1 MIEGMRGIA
10 ALDLLRVFPFAIY
23 SLTSSHI
30 AEDIY
35 RLGSV
40 TLRWRLIPRLYQ
52 DFGKMPQN
60 QSVTLSATVAFLH
73 MQFVQPLDYSRN
85 RQKIFPITFSIMVPQ
100 IPPLLS
106 FPSLPFKNTSFTV
119 ADMKVVAA

>member
-10 ALDLLRVFPFAIY
+10 ALDLRLVVFFATY
-23 SLTSSHI
+23 SPASSHI

-40 TLRWRLIPRLYQ
+40 THRWRFIPRLYH
-52 DFGKMPQN
+52 DSGKVARN
-60 QSVTLSATVAFLH
+60 QSVTLSATVALRH
-73 MQFVQPLDYSRN
+73 MQFVQPLHYSPD
-85 RQKIFPITFSIMVPQ
+85 RQKIFPITFSMMVPQ